1 MRILIIGGTV
11 FLGRALVDAA
21 LQRDHQVTLFNRGR
35 SSPDAYP
42 DIETIQGDRDR
53 NLDRLGGRRW
63 DAVVDTCGYR
73 PGQLRLS
80 TAALRPAV
88 EHYCFIST
96 LSVYPVAG
104 EPNRDETAPLLTLKD
119 DSCEEVS
126 AESYGPLKVGCEAQV
141 MEAFPQSALIIRA
154 GLIVG
159 PYDQTNRFTYWVTR
173 AARGGDAIAP
183 PAQQP
188 LQFIDA
194 RDLADFVLRGIER
207 RTSGV
212 YNVTGPA
219 KRLTF
224 GEFLPQAKGALA
236 SDVRFHHVS
245 DEFLQRQG
253 VDEFMGLP
261 LWLNQEAAESFMTF
275 SIERALAAG
284 LRFRA
289 LSQTIRATNDWARAN
304 PDAPKQADLPT
315 ELEATLLEAWYP
327 SRRRAR
333 SRKR

>member
-11 FLGRALVDAA
+11 FLGRALVNAA
-21 LQRDHQVTLFNRGR
+21 LRRDHCVTLFNRGR

-42 DIETIQGDRDR
+42 DIDAIQGDRDR
-53 NLDRLGGRRW
+53 DLDRLCGRRW
-63 DAVVDTCGYR
+63 DAVIDTCGYR
-73 PGQLRLS
+73 PRQLRLS

-104 EPNRDETAPLLTLKD
+104 EPNRDETAPVLTLED
-119 DSCEEVS
+119 DSIEEVT
-126 AESYGPLKVGCEAQV
+126 AEYYGPLKVGCEAAV
-141 MEAFPQSALIIRA
+141 LETFPHSALIIRA

-159 PYDQTNRFTYWVTR
+159 PYDPTNRFTYWVTR

-194 RDLADFVLRGIER
+194 RDLADFILRGIER

-212 YNVTGPA
+212 FNVTGPA
-219 KRLTF
+219 ERLTF
-224 GEFLPQAKGALA
+224 GEFLPLAKGALA

-245 DEFLQRQG
+245 DNFLRRQG

-261 LWLNQEAAESFMTF
+261 LWLHQEAAASFMTF
-275 SIERALAAG
+275 SIQAALAAG
-284 LRFRA
+284 LRFRP
-289 LSQTIRATNDWARAN
+289 LSQTIRATYDWARAN
-304 PDAPKQADLPT
+304 PDAPSPADLPA
-315 ELEATLLEAWYP
+315 ELEKTLLEAWNS
-327 SRRRAR
+327 SRPEAG
-333 SRKR
+333 